1 MLDQRVFAGALRG
14 GHHVHPLQL
23 HRVHSLLG
31 RDRYLLLSVFTVA
44 ESLHRVPDPTP
55 TQWFPEG
62 EKGPFVNAGLERWLK
77 NIQDWR
83 AEGTNEPWASLS
95 CVMRRVR
102 RMKISSINQVVDVIS
117 DDTITVS
124 DMPEPINLD
133 EVRRRE
139 SGNV

>member
-1 MLDQRVFAGALRG
+1 M
-14 GHHVHPLQL
+14 
-23 HRVHSLLG
+23 
-31 RDRYLLLSVFTVA
+31 
-44 ESLHRVPDPTP
+44 PDPTP

-83 AEGTNEPWASLS
+83 AEGPNEPWASLS